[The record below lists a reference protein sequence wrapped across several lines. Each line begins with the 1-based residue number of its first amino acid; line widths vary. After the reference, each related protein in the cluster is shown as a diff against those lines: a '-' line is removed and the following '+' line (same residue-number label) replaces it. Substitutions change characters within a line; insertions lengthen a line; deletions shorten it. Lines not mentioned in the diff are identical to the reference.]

1 MCDFALAGYIFLIN
15 LRAGLEPVTSLLKL
29 SVKQLQCETF
39 A

>member
-1 MCDFALAGYIFLIN
+1 MILHLQVTFFLIN